1 MDHMHLM
8 TVFVAVGEQESFAAA
23 SRSLNM
29 SPAAITRAVA
39 ALEEKLGAQLF
50 QRTTRNVRLTEAGQR
65 YLDDCRSI
73 LTSIEEANDAVA
85 GGHGA
90 PKGKLNITASLLF
103 GKLFVTPCIVQY
115 LKQYPEVDIAAY
127 FLDRPVNLI
136 EEGMDV
142 AVRLGHLSDSSM
154 KALRVGQMR
163 RVLCA
168 APEYLARHG
177 MPQHPSELER
187 HSIIAASH
195 LTPRVEWKFGR
206 GEDSVSVHLKPRLT
220 ITSNDSA
227 ISAAVAGLGICRL
240 LSYQMADELADG
252 RLRVILPEFEEEPW
266 PVHILHRESKY
277 GSPKVRKFID
287 LLAQHLRNHPHLN

>member
-1 MDHMHLM
+1 MHLM

-39 ALEEKLGAQLF
+39 ALEEKLGAQLL

-65 YLDDCRSI
+65 YLDDCRAI
-73 LTSIEEANDAVA
+73 LASIEDANDAVA
-85 GGHGA
+85 GGNST
-90 PKGKLNITASLLF
+90 PKGMLNITASVLF
-103 GKLFVTPCIVQY
+103 GKVFVTPCIVQY
-115 LKQYPEVDIAAY
+115 LKEYPEVDISAY

-168 APEYLARHG
+168 SPEYLARHG
-177 MPQHPSELER
+177 VPQHPSDLER

-195 LTPRVEWKFGR
+195 ITPRVEWKFGR
-206 GEDSVSVHLKPRLT
+206 GEESLTVRLKPRLT

-227 ISAAVAGLGICRL
+227 IRAAVDGLGICRL
-240 LSYQMADELADG
+240 LSYQMGEELADG
-252 RLRVILPEFEEEPW
+252 RLRIVLPEYEEEPW

-277 GSPKVRKFID
+277 GSSKVRKFID
-287 LLAQHLRNHPHLN
+287 LLAQHLRSHPHLN

>member
-39 ALEEKLGAQLF
+39 ALEEKLGAQLL

-65 YLDDCRSI
+65 YLDDCRAI
-73 LTSIEEANDAVA
+73 LASIEDANDAVA
-85 GGHGA
+85 GGNST
-90 PKGKLNITASLLF
+90 PKGMLNITASVLF
-103 GKLFVTPCIVQY
+103 GKVFVTPCIVQY
-115 LKQYPEVDIAAY
+115 LKEYPEVDISAY

-168 APEYLARHG
+168 SPEYLARHG
-177 MPQHPSELER
+177 VPQHPSDLER

-195 LTPRVEWKFGR
+195 ITPRVEWKFGR
-206 GEDSVSVHLKPRLT
+206 GEESLTVRLKPRLT

-227 ISAAVAGLGICRL
+227 IRAAVDGLGICRL
-240 LSYQMADELADG
+240 LSYQMGEELADG
-252 RLRVILPEFEEEPW
+252 RLRIVLPEYEEEPW

-277 GSPKVRKFID
+277 GSSKVRKFID
-287 LLAQHLRNHPHLN
+287 LLAQHLRSHPHLN